1 MRRHGTHRDPS
12 HLRFGFHECP
22 FIGRYRILREV
33 RRLLA
38 QGATLAIVDI
48 SPDYEPS
55 LSMLAGEPYV
65 LEYKRNIHKQLGC
78 VRGFAN
84 VRYKEMVP
92 GHVGVWLLTRKAA
105 KRQIRKTASPH
116 AFAKQW

>member
-1 MRRHGTHRDPS
+1 MTLIVI
-12 HLRFGFHECP
+12 LRTTRYAFHEIP
-22 FIGRYRILREV
+22 FIGRYKILREV

-48 SPDYEPS
+48 CPDYEPS
-55 LSMLAGEPYV
+55 PSMLVGEPYV
-65 LEYKRNIHKQLGC
+65 LEFKRNVHKQLGC

-84 VRYKEMVP
+84 VRYKEMIP

-105 KRQIRKTASPH
+105 KRRFRKDASPH
-116 AFAKQW
+116 ALSK